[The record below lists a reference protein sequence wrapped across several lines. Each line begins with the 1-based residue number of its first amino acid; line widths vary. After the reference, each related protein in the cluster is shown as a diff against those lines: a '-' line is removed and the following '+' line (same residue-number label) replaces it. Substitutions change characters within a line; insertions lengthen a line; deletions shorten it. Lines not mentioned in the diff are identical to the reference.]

1 MYTYLPIETLNM
13 WLKTTEA
20 IIQVV
25 RKLMYIAQVVEKIG
39 REVGCQ
45 SVVS

>member
-1 MYTYLPIETLNM
+1 MYTYLPMETSNM

-25 RKLMYIAQVVEKIG
+25 RKLVYSAQVVEEIG
-39 REVGCQ
+39 KEVGC
-45 SVVS
+45 

>member
-1 MYTYLPIETLNM
+1 M

-25 RKLMYIAQVVEKIG
+25 RTLVYSAQVVEEIG
-39 REVGCQ
+39 KEVDVG
-45 SVVS
+45 VVK